1 MSNKQSEKGLLETKL
16 TIQKIENDEA
26 TLALDEL
33 SFCIPKKMF
42 PRELVAGDEVVVTVA
57 SATEHQRIKDRNARE
72 LLNEIL
78 NIK

>member
-33 SFCIPKKMF
+33 NFCIPKKMF
-42 PRELVAGDEVVVTVA
+42 PRELVVGDEVVVTIA
-57 SATEHQRIKDRNARE
+57 SVEEYQKIKDRNAKE